1 MTSSFKKS
9 VWMLAGTITATV
21 TLIAVVFTVSP
32 NTQNANAA
40 VGDGS
45 NGNVSGYL
53 WSSTI
58 GWISLN
64 CHQGSAS
71 GGSACGGSEGGAPY
85 SVNVTRDTGTGIGYF
100 DGYAWSPNIGWVS
113 FRPAD
118 VVSCG
123 PRASLN
129 TTTNQVSG
137 WARVLSGT
145 IGATTTTLGGWN
157 GCINLRGTT
166 SGTTPSTYGVSFN
179 PTATTNSL
187 AGTTAAPSFAWGSVN
202 LGWISWANAHLNL
215 TAPVVEL
222 KVNGADTAALGS
234 TGGSVALTW
243 TTQNLSSAD
252 CTATDAW
259 TGAKSSS
266 GGSQSATVAANTT
279 ASVITK
285 TYIITCTGLSGATV
299 SDTVTVTVAGS
310 SSAGSTAPFL
320 SFLVNGT
327 GAVTVPSG
335 TTVTLSWEVDN
346 LRPGFCRGQSSG
358 LFGGWNGPIGST
370 TGPLKSIHPSGSNL
384 LAAPGTYTEAVTVT
398 STRSYVMYG
407 CKGTDGTIL
416 SPRTVTITVGTSGTG
431 TGSGTGG
438 STGPDKPVIEEF

>member
-1 MTSSFKKS
+1 MTSSFRNPGNILS
-9 VWMLAGTITATV
+9 FAVGILFVMVAAFFLVSSDTHTARAAG
-21 TLIAVVFTVSP
+21 
-32 NTQNANAA
+32 
-40 VGDGS
+40 GDGS

-85 SVNVTRDTGTGIGYF
+85 SVNVTRDAGTGIGYF
-100 DGYAWSPNIGWVS
+100 DGYAWSPNVGWVS

-129 TTTNQVSG
+129 TTTNLVSG

-145 IGATTTTLGGWN
+145 VGATTTTLGGWN
-157 GCINLRGTT
+157 GCISLRGTS
-166 SGTTPSTYGVSFN
+166 SGTTPATYGVSFN

-187 AGTTAAPSFAWGSVN
+187 AGTTSNPSFAWGSVN

-234 TGGSVALTW
+234 SGGSVALTW

-266 GGSQSATVAANTT
+266 GGSQSASVAANST

-285 TYIITCTGLSGATV
+285 TYVITCTGLTGTTV

-346 LRPGFCRGQSSG
+346 LQPGYCRGQSSG
-358 LFGGWNGPIGST
+358 LFSGWSGPIGST
-370 TGPLKSIHPSGSNL
+370 TGPLKSIHPSGSTTV
-384 LAAPGTYTEAVTVT
+384 ATPGTYTEAVTVT
-398 STRSYVMYG
+398 STRTYVLYG
-407 CKGTDGTIL
+407 CKGTNGMTL
-416 SPRTVTITVGTSGTG
+416 SPRTVTITIGTAGTG
-431 TGSGTGG
+431 TGGGTGG
-438 STGPDKPVIEEF
+438 PSRPVIEEF